1 MTHLA
6 ESAAHNFLWEYD
18 EDIANKCKILSG
30 LVKAAVM
37 AAFTLLGALVP
48 ALPAVAGA
56 LPIAVGSAVTSS
68 AFLAAKGPTLV
79 TFGLNFASSFPTN
92 VSPQKKYPDERQVN

>member
-1 MTHLA
+1 
-6 ESAAHNFLWEYD
+6 
-18 EDIANKCKILSG
+18 
-30 LVKAAVM
+30 M
-37 AAFTLLGALVP
+37 AAFSLLGALVP

-56 LPIAVGSAVTSS
+56 LPIAVGSAVSSS

-92 VSPQKKYPDERQVN
+92 VSPQKKYPDERQVNSRKIL